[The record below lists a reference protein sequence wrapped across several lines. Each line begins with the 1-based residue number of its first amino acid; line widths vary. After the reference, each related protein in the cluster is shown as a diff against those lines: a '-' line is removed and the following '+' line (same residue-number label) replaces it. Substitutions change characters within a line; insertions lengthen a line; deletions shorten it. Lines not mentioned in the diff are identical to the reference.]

1 MQNSGWWKVDRQAA
15 VRNSSR
21 PPRTEAVEQEY
32 RGNQTDRRTN
42 GPSYSY
48 RKKRWLEKLPKRID
62 VRKDENNIRPDSRP
76 GKVNKQQTRLSG
88 RQITPGSKQKLEAM
102 KGS

>member
-1 MQNSGWWKVDRQAA
+1 MQNSGWWKVGRQAA

-32 RGNQTDRRTN
+32 RGNQTDGRTN

-48 RKKRWLEKLPKRID
+48 RKKWLEKLPKRID

-76 GKVNKQQTRLSG
+76 GKANKQQTRLSG